1 MRVVI
6 ADDHWSVREG
16 LKFMLSEHDSI
27 EVVAEAEDGESL
39 IALLEDI
46 EADVVL
52 LDVNMP
58 GMGGLDAL
66 AQIKASTPD
75 LGAIMLTMHDK
86 AVYVNRAVELGA
98 DGYLL
103 KSAGR
108 DEVIRALEVVAGG
121 GAYIQGELTGTII
134 DRAAT
139 GDSGVPRLSRR
150 ELQVLTR
157 VAKGEEN
164 KQIARGLGISEATV
178 KTYLKSVFNRL
189 DVRSRAEA
197 VAVALRLEIIE

>member
-1 MRVVI
+1 MI